1 MTSTDQPRL
10 PRTVADL
17 VLDDR
22 TGDDPG
28 RPIVDDTT
36 RSPHGLLDKLSA
48 SGCRWIRRQVLA
60 KLKELLGDNLADVL
74 MSAWATGG
82 DIARAARETAEDP
95 TAERLVLVHEQQV
108 GWARDLTIS
117 LVFDE
122 RLSTDFQGRVTVT
135 FELGRIEAVVR
146 GGWLM
151 GVNYDHCAVTCAP
164 SNWRATSS
172 PGSWCRSRST
182 SRSNFPGP
190 SIWRSARSRWTSN
203 LAGPEAA

>member
-151 GVNYDHCAVTCAP
+151 GVNYDRCAVTGALELEGNLIARKLVP
-164 SNWRATSS
+164 LPIDIALELPRPIDLAV
-172 PGSWCRSRST
+172 RSKPMDVEFGRT
-182 SRSNFPGP
+182 
-190 SIWRSARSRWTSN
+190 
-203 LAGPEAA
+203 